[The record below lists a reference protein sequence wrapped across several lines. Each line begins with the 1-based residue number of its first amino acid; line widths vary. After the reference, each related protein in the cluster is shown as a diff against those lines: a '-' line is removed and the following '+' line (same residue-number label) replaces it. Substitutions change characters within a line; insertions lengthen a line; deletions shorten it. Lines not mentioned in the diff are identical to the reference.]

1 MYITP
6 KAIPATKILGG
17 SIAVWENAW
26 TEPDETIKALEK
38 NIKESSNLDW
48 QKAQT
53 NAELS
58 GIDHHIQ
65 RTNSIFHLRQ
75 NARDNEILR
84 KLSNDYFD
92 LVASATDWYVQNFGI
107 EEYIYFPEEFNVLR
121 YQTGEEYHAHYDGGT
136 ISKRVIS
143 PILYLNEDYEGG
155 EIEFVNYNIKIKP
168 KAGMFLIFPANFAF
182 RHVAHPVKTG
192 TKYAIV
198 TWLHDAAN

>member
-6 KAIPATKILGG
+6 QPIPATKILGG
-17 SIAVWENAW
+17 SIAIWENAW
-26 TEPDETIKALEK
+26 IEPNETIKALEK

-48 QKAQT
+48 RKAT
-53 NAELS
+53 TIAEES
-58 GIDHHIQ
+58 GVEHSTQ

-75 NARDNEILR
+75 NARDNEALR
-84 KLSNDYFD
+84 KISNDYFD
-92 LVASATDWYVQNFGI
+92 LVASATEWYAQNFGM
-107 EEYIYFPEEFNVLR
+107 EEHIYFPEEFNVLR

-136 ISKRVIS
+136 ASKRAIS
-143 PILYLNEDYEGG
+143 PILYLNDDYTGG
-155 EIEFVNYNIKIKP
+155 EIEFVNYDIKIKP

-198 TWLHDAAN
+198 TWLHDQP